1 MFLQKFP
8 SPIAIV
14 ILTFYSIPVEAS
26 PTHIENGDGPANT
39 RPEDASNRAASQTP
53 PDRMRWKSKHDAAP
67 RGAFFP
73 DLDGYNTGGSSDED
87 EEHREAMRYL
97 RQVRWDAQLQQN

>member
-1 MFLQKFP
+1 MFKLLSRQCLVKSIHYRLRF
-8 SPIAIV
+8 
-14 ILTFYSIPVEAS
+14 ILTSYSIPVEVS
-26 PTHIENGDGPANT
+26 PTPIENDDGSVNT
-39 RPEDASNRAASQTP
+39 TPEDALNRTASQTP
-53 PDRMRWKSKHDAAP
+53 PDRLRWKSKHDAAP

-97 RQVRWDAQLQQN
+97 RQVR